1 MEINDKLLD
10 ELLAQAGT
18 NERRRIN
25 LDLRNGEGDTSQRML
40 NALLPGTHVPIHRH
54 TKTIETVILLRGH
67 ITELFYDEKGVECA
81 RHELNPASGIYGVQV
96 PAGMWHTLIV
106 HEPSVI
112 IEMKDGAY
120 VQLLWMT
127 FGNMNKSQSSLYKS
141 NLISGMGKEYG

>member
-1 MEINDKLLD
+1 MKNMEINDKLLD

-18 NERRRIN
+18 NEWRRIN

-106 HEPSVI
+106 HEP
-112 IEMKDGAY
+112 
-120 VQLLWMT
+120 L
-127 FGNMNKSQSSLYKS
+127 SL
-141 NLISGMGKEYG
+141 

>member
-67 ITELFYDEKGVECA
+67 ITELFYDENGVDCA
-81 RHELNPASGIYGVQV
+81 RHELNPESVIYGVQV
-96 PAGMWHTLIV
+96 PAGMWHNLIV

-112 IEMKDGAY
+112 IEMKEGAY
-120 VQLLWMT
+120 VPITMDDIWQ
-127 FGNMNKSQSSLYKS
+127 Y
-141 NLISGMGKEYG
+141 E

>member
-81 RHELNPASGIYGVQV
+81 QHELNPASGIYGVQV

-112 IEMKDGAY
+112 IEMKEGAY
-120 VQLLWMT
+120 VPITMDDIWQ
-127 FGNMNKSQSSLYKS
+127 Y
-141 NLISGMGKEYG
+141 E

>member
-67 ITELFYDEKGVECA
+67 ITELFYVEKGVECA

-120 VQLLWMT
+120 VPITMDDIWQ
-127 FGNMNKSQSSLYKS
+127 Y
-141 NLISGMGKEYG
+141 E

>member
-67 ITELFYDEKGVECA
+67 ITELFYDEK
-81 RHELNPASGIYGVQV
+81 SV
-96 PAGMWHTLIV
+96 PAVPAITTAPDKLIIPATPIV
-106 HEPSVI
+106 KQTQCHISPTNHISF
-112 IEMKDGAY
+112 M
-120 VQLLWMT
+120 
-127 FGNMNKSQSSLYKS
+127 
-141 NLISGMGKEYG
+141 LI

>member
-1 MEINDKLLD
+1 MKNMEINDKLLD

-67 ITELFYDEKGVECA
+67 ITELFYDEKGVECT

-120 VQLLWMT
+120 VPITMDDIWQ
-127 FGNMNKSQSSLYKS
+127 Y
-141 NLISGMGKEYG
+141 E

>member
-67 ITELFYDEKGVECA
+67 ITELFYDEKRVECA

-120 VQLLWMT
+120 VPITMDDIWQ
-127 FGNMNKSQSSLYKS
+127 Y
-141 NLISGMGKEYG
+141 E

>member
-67 ITELFYDEKGVECA
+67 ITELSYDEKGVECA

-120 VQLLWMT
+120 VPITMDDIWQ
-127 FGNMNKSQSSLYKS
+127 Y
-141 NLISGMGKEYG
+141 E

>member
-40 NALLPGTHVPIHRH
+40 NALLPGTLVPIHRH

-67 ITELFYDEKGVECA
+67 RTELFYDEKGVECA
-81 RHELNPASGIYGVQV
+81 RHELNPAYGIYGVQV

-120 VQLLWMT
+120 VPITMDDIWQ
-127 FGNMNKSQSSLYKS
+127 Y
-141 NLISGMGKEYG
+141 E

>member
-18 NERRRIN
+18 NEWRRIN

-54 TKTIETVILLRGH
+54 TKTIETVILLRGY

-120 VQLLWMT
+120 VPITMDDIWQ
-127 FGNMNKSQSSLYKS
+127 Y
-141 NLISGMGKEYG
+141 E

>member
-67 ITELFYDEKGVECA
+67 ITELFYDEKGVEYA

-120 VQLLWMT
+120 VPITMDDIWQ
-127 FGNMNKSQSSLYKS
+127 Y
-141 NLISGMGKEYG
+141 E

>member
-67 ITELFYDEKGVECA
+67 ITELFYKEKGVECA

-120 VQLLWMT
+120 VPITMDDIWQ
-127 FGNMNKSQSSLYKS
+127 Y
-141 NLISGMGKEYG
+141 E

>member
-10 ELLAQAGT
+10 EQLAQAGT

-81 RHELNPASGIYGVQV
+81 RYELNPASGIYGVQV

-106 HEPSVI
+106 HEPSVM

-120 VQLLWMT
+120 VPITMDDIWQ
-127 FGNMNKSQSSLYKS
+127 Y
-141 NLISGMGKEYG
+141 E

>member
-54 TKTIETVILLRGH
+54 TKT
-67 ITELFYDEKGVECA
+67 
-81 RHELNPASGIYGVQV
+81 
-96 PAGMWHTLIV
+96 
-106 HEPSVI
+106 
-112 IEMKDGAY
+112 
-120 VQLLWMT
+120 
-127 FGNMNKSQSSLYKS
+127 
-141 NLISGMGKEYG
+141 